1 MAQGKPFWSSK
12 AMEPKRKYRWVLE
25 VGGLPQYIIT
35 RVDRP
40 SWTVTPTE
48 HNYINHK
55 FYYPG
60 RVEWQPVKFSLVDPV
75 GPDATAILTK
85 MLLASGYRFPND
97 QNSTRTISKQ
107 EAVNAVQSVT
117 ITLFGGD
124 SSGLTQND
132 NAAIPVEK
140 WMLTNAWIS
149 NWTMGDLDYSADE
162 MVNMEIELRYDFAKL
177 MAIAGRDTTIPNPA
191 VVGVSDQQLAGQS

>member
-1 MAQGKPFWSSK
+1 MLAHGV
-12 AMEPKRKYRWVLE
+12 KRKYRWVLE

-75 GPDATAILTK
+75 APDATAVLTK

-97 QNSTRTISKQ
+97 QNSTRTISKK
-107 EAVNAVQSVT
+107 EAVDAVQSVT

-124 SSGLTQND
+124 IESETS
-132 NAAIPVEK
+132 ARPVEK
-140 WMLTNAWIS
+140 WQLTNAWIS
-149 NWTMGDLDYSADE
+149 YWTMGDLDYSADE

-177 MAIAGRDTTIPNPA
+177 MTIAGRDTTIPNPA
-191 VVGVSDQQLAGQS
+191 VVNVSDQQLAGQS